1 MSTTIERKSFSAMA
15 ALLSA
20 ALLFAVSG
28 AQAQDKAASL
38 DQLLRLVQQGKTT
51 EARENA
57 KREAEFKQ
65 AKNRQAAL
73 LSQAK
78 QTRTNEE
85 ARSVTL
91 EKSFEENEVA
101 VAAKQAQLKERLGS
115 LTELFGH
122 ITSAS
127 GDLRANL
134 ETSLTSVQYPGR
146 EVFLDDL
153 VEKMSGNDKL
163 PSIEE
168 IERLWY
174 ELQREAVETGKIVK
188 FTAQVSAPNGDTS
201 DQEVV
206 RVGSFN
212 VVSADGQYLKFDQG
226 SLEELARQPGEYNG
240 SAAALASATDGLHEF
255 GVDPTGPSG
264 GSYLSAL
271 IDSPT
276 IVERWHQGGIVG
288 YIITGVGV
296 FALLIA
302 IWRLIVLGAV
312 GAKVNSQLKSSSPNK
327 NNPLGRVL
335 SVQQENPE
343 SDAET
348 LELKLNEAI
357 LKETPA
363 LENSLTLL
371 KIIAAVAPLL
381 GLLGTVTGM
390 ILTFQA
396 ITIFG
401 AGDPKAMAG
410 GISSALVTT
419 VLGLCVAIPT
429 LLLHTV
435 VNGRSKKI
443 MHVLEEQSAGLV
455 AKQEEANG

>member
-1 MSTTIERKSFSAMA
+1 MNNKMKLASVAFGAMILAATSA
-15 ALLSA
+15 
-20 ALLFAVSG
+20 VQV
-28 AQAQDKAASL
+28 QAQDNKAKSL
-38 DQLLRLVQQGKTT
+38 DQLLRLVQQGKTS
-51 EARENA
+51 EARSNA

-78 QTRTNEE
+78 QTRVNEE
-85 ARSVTL
+85 ARSTRL
-91 EKSFEENEVA
+91 EGNFEENEVA
-101 VAAKQAQLKERLGS
+101 VAAKQAQLKEKLGS

-146 EVFLDDL
+146 EVFLDEL

-163 PSIEE
+163 PSIAE
-168 IERLWY
+168 IERLWF
-174 ELQREAVETGKIVK
+174 ELQREAVETGRIVK
-188 FTAQVSAPNGDTS
+188 FSTEVSKPNGDTATT
-201 DQEVV
+201 EVV
-206 RVGSFN
+206 RIGSFN
-212 VVSADGQYLKFDQG
+212 VVSSDGQYLKFDKG
-226 SLEELARQPGEYNG
+226 TLEELPRQPSEFN
-240 SAAALASATDGLHEF
+240 SAAASLASASSGLHEF

-276 IVERWHQGGIVG
+276 LVERWHQGKTVG
-288 YIITGVGV
+288 YIITAVGA

-302 IWRLIVLGAV
+302 IWRLIVLATV
-312 GAKVNSQLKSSSPNK
+312 GAKVSSQLKSSSPNK

-335 SVQQENPE
+335 SVQQENPAA
-343 SDAET
+343 DAET

-443 MHVLEEQSAGLV
+443 MHILEEQSAGLI

>member
-1 MSTTIERKSFSAMA
+1 MKTSLRIVSFVLGA
-15 ALLSA
+15 ALMS
-20 ALLFAVSG
+20 SG
-28 AQAQDKAASL
+28 SIAIAQDKARSL
-38 DQLLRLVQQGKTT
+38 DQLLRLVQQGKTS

-78 QTRTNEE
+78 QTRKNEE
-85 ARSVTL
+85 ARSVRL
-91 EKSFEENEVA
+91 EKSFEENEVT
-101 VAAKQAQLKERLGS
+101 VAGKQQQLKERLGS

-146 EVFLDDL
+146 EEFLDGL

-168 IERLWY
+168 IERLWF
-174 ELQREAVETGKIVK
+174 ELQREAVETGKVVK
-188 FTAQVSAPNGDTS
+188 FNTEVAKPNGDKANVP
-201 DQEVV
+201 VV
-206 RVGSFN
+206 RIGSFN
-212 VVSADGQYLKFDQG
+212 VVTEDGQYLRFDQG
-226 SLEELARQPGEYNG
+226 SLEELARQPGEFNG
-240 SAAALASATDGLHEF
+240 MASSLASASEGLHPF

-288 YIITGVGV
+288 YIITAVGA

-302 IWRLIVLGAV
+302 IWRLIVLGTV
-312 GAKVNSQLKSSSPNK
+312 GAKVSSQLKSSSPNK

-335 SVQQENPE
+335 AVQQENPS

-348 LELKLNEAI
+348 LELKLNEAV
-357 LKETPA
+357 LKEQPA

-435 VNGRSKKI
+435 VNGRAKKI
-443 MHVLEEQSAGLV
+443 MHILEEQSAGLI

>member
-1 MSTTIERKSFSAMA
+1 MKNKIGMIGALFA
-15 ALLSA
+15 ATLLLSGP
-20 ALLFAVSG
+20 AV
-28 AQAQDKAASL
+28 QAQEQAKSL

-78 QTRTNEE
+78 QTRRNEE
-85 ARSVTL
+85 ARSVAL
-91 EKSFEENEVA
+91 EKKFEENEVA

-122 ITSAS
+122 ITSAA
-127 GDLRANL
+127 GDLRANVD
-134 ETSLTSVQYPGR
+134 TSLTSVQYPNRG
-146 EVFLDDL
+146 EFLDEL

-168 IERLWY
+168 IERLWF
-174 ELQREAVETGKIVK
+174 ELQREAVETGRVVK
-188 FTAQVSAPNGDTS
+188 FTTEVSQPNGDTAPT
-201 DQEVV
+201 EVV
-206 RVGSFN
+206 RVGAYN
-212 VVSADGQYLKFDQG
+212 IVTADGDYVKYENG
-226 SLEELARQPGEYNG
+226 SLEVLARQPGAHTGAASNL
-240 SAAALASATDGLHEF
+240 AAASSGMSAF
-255 GVDPTGPSG
+255 GVDPTGPKG
-264 GSYLSAL
+264 GSYLAAL
-271 IDSPT
+271 IDSPN

-296 FALLIA
+296 FAVLIA
-302 IWRLIVLGAV
+302 IWRLIVLTTV
-312 GAKVNSQLKSSSPNK
+312 GAKVSSQLKNSSPNK

-335 SVQQENPE
+335 AVQEENPTAK
-343 SDAET
+343 AEA

-443 MHVLEEQSAGLV
+443 MHILEEQSAGLI
-455 AKQEEANG
+455 AQREEAVG